1 MQLLISESDSPFL
14 SCGLAKFR
22 LGLEARVRYRVK
34 DRQNRG
40 LSTPSETAH
49 REQLNAIIDF
59 EIGLSFL
66 ELWACKVPAG
76 VGG

>member
-1 MQLLISESDSPFL
+1 MQLLILKLDSPFS

-22 LGLEARVRYRVK
+22 LGLEARVSYRVK

-40 LSTPSETAH
+40 LSTPSETAC

-59 EIGLSFL
+59 RI
-66 ELWACKVPAG
+66 
-76 VGG
+76 